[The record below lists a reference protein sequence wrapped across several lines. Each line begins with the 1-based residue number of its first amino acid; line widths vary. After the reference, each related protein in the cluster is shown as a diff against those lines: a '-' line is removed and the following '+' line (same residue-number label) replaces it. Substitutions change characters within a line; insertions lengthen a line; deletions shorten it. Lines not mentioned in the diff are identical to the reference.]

1 MNSRRGKKG
10 SITKRIAQINQIVGD
25 GGSRSQVTYLVDA
38 LLKVQQA
45 LQAVCEELNT
55 LAPETDSE
63 YLDNENLR
71 IDTCVAEAKGYLD
84 RRRDDPPSTDSL
96 TQSWVR
102 NHAAE
107 NDNVS
112 LSDQLFTDEVD
123 HVTDAFAAMN
133 ATGGYSGMDSNM
145 NPSTSTFL
153 KPAHLSWKPGATQ
166 SMFVTNEQRF
176 VDQNNVHSYTQPS
189 SHGGFHNFQ
198 FSNPSFAN
206 SNIPP
211 VPATFAVSASA
222 AGTRATP
229 SVSGGFNQRYHTSM
243 PSLHPHHD
251 TQRMRN
257 SSQSQFGGV
266 RNQVDSWIDVLNVN
280 NVEVMPNRN
289 LADENNIA
297 MGFFIQQS
305 LPRMDV
311 PVFDGSP
318 FMWVEFITKF
328 RDLIHDQPYLNVLRK
343 SALLL
348 QHLKGEPKTSVQGY
362 PNNASGYVS
371 SLKRLKFLF
380 GQKGKIAQ
388 ATIMNI
394 TQGKEVPD
402 HNASALSDL
411 YYLIA
416 GN

>member
-1 MNSRRGKKG
+1 M
-10 SITKRIAQINQIVGD
+10 
-25 GGSRSQVTYLVDA
+25 
-38 LLKVQQA
+38 
-45 LQAVCEELNT
+45 
-55 LAPETDSE
+55 
-63 YLDNENLR
+63 R
-71 IDTCVAEAKGYLD
+71 IDTCVAEATGYLD

-107 NDNVS
+107 NDNAS
-112 LSDQLFTDEVD
+112 LSDQLFTEEVD
-123 HVTDAFAAMN
+123 HVADEFAAMS
-133 ATGGYSGMDSNM
+133 ATGGYRGPDPNM
-145 NPSTSTFL
+145 NPSASTFL
-153 KPAHLSWKPGATQ
+153 KPAHLSWKPGRQQ
-166 SMFVTNEQRF
+166 SMFVMNEQRF
-176 VDQNNVHSYTQPS
+176 VSQDNVHSYTQPS
-189 SHGGFHNFQ
+189 SHGGFQNLQ
-198 FSNPSFAN
+198 FSNPSFAS
-206 SNIPP
+206 SNIPS
-211 VPATFAVSASA
+211 VPATSFAVSAAA

-229 SVSGGFNQRYHTSM
+229 SVRGGFNQRDHTSM
-243 PSLHPHHD
+243 PSLHYQHN
-251 TQRMRN
+251 TQPARN

-280 NVEVMPNRN
+280 DVEIMPNRN
-289 LADENNIA
+289 HIDENNIA

-348 QHLKGEPKTSVQGY
+348 QHLKGEPKQSVQGY

-394 TQGKEVPD
+394 TQGKDVPD

-411 YYLIA
+411 YYSVSNCLVTLTQLNYASDVYSSHTLRQVVLRLPRRLQDKWAETSFTIRSRGEDPNLIHFEKWLQA
-416 GN
+416 RVMALKEN